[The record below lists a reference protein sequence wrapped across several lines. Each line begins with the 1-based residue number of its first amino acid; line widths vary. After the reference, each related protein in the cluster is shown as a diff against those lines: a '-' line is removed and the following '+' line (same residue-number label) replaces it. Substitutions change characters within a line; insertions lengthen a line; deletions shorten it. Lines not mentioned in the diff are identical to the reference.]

1 MSSSGTPF
9 EITDKSSGFLILANS
24 LLLSRLLSVTTFI
37 LKIFTKNNVVCWM
50 QYPIKPGIVE

>member
-37 LKIFTKNNVVCWM
+37 LKYLQK
-50 QYPIKPGIVE
+50 